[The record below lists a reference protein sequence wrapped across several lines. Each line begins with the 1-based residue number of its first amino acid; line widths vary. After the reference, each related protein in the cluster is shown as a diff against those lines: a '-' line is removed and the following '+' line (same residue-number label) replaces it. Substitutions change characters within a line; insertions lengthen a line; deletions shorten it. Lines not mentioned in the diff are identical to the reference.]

1 MTLER
6 DVEKHFVN
14 RVKGIGGEAYK
25 FTSPS
30 RRNVP
35 DRLVLYPGGFVEFVE
50 LKAPGKKATAGQIR
64 EHKRLVDMGF
74 PVFVIDSRQAVD
86 DYIAGVE
93 DR

>member
-6 DVEKHFVN
+6 DIEAYFVR

-50 LKAPGKKATAGQIR
+50 LKSPGKKATAGQLR
-64 EHKRLVDMGF
+64 EHQRLLDMGF
-74 PVFVIDSRQAVD
+74 PVFVLDSRHAVD
-86 DYIAGVE
+86 IYISSVE